1 MRTEYSESGLFFL
14 PLRCKNRKYYQ
25 AKTRKRRRSPRD
37 GPEPGRAAVRARDTN
52 PKNDESARQRQS
64 RGRQQARTD
73 ARLPDGQHSA
83 ERGRSGTQRSL
94 CRPGPDR
101 RHGATKRSST
111 SDTGRPSATDRTAC
125 SRLTCSISRATCTD
139 KRSKSSYWSF
149 CARNGASDRP
159 KSCPAR
165 SKPTRSGARTPP
177 PGLGPLREAVQRNT
191 L

>member
-73 ARLPDGQHSA
+73 AFGFPTANIPLKEDDPVRNGVYAARVRIDGTEHEA
-83 ERGRSGTQRSL
+83 VVNVGH
-94 CRPGPDR
+94 RPTVGNGPDR
-101 RHGATKRSST
+101 VLEAHLLDFEGDLYGQTIEVE
-111 SDTGRPSATDRTAC
+111 
-125 SRLTCSISRATCTD
+125 LLE
-139 KRSKSSYWSF
+139 F
-149 CARNGASDRP
+149 
-159 KSCPAR
+159 
-165 SKPTRSGARTPP
+165 
-177 PGLGPLREAVQRNT
+177 LREERRFGSTEELSRQIEADKKRARER
-191 L
+191 LRRDSDL

>member
-101 RHGATKRSST
+101 RHGARSVVNV
-111 SDTGRPSATDRTAC
+111 GHRPTVGNGPDRVLEAHLLDFEGDLYGQTIEVE
-125 SRLTCSISRATCTD
+125 LLE
-139 KRSKSSYWSF
+139 F
-149 CARNGASDRP
+149 
-159 KSCPAR
+159 
-165 SKPTRSGARTPP
+165 
-177 PGLGPLREAVQRNT
+177 LREERRFGSTEELSRQIEADKKRARER
-191 L
+191 LRRDSDL

>member
-1 MRTEYSESGLFFL
+1 MRAEYSESGLFFL

-37 GPEPGRAAVRARDTN
+37 GPKPGRAAVRARDTN

-94 CRPGPDR
+94 CARVRIDGTEHEAVVNVGHRPTVGNGPDR
-101 RHGATKRSST
+101 VLEAHLLDFEGDLYGQTIEVE
-111 SDTGRPSATDRTAC
+111 
-125 SRLTCSISRATCTD
+125 LLE
-139 KRSKSSYWSF
+139 F
-149 CARNGASDRP
+149 
-159 KSCPAR
+159 
-165 SKPTRSGARTPP
+165 
-177 PGLGPLREAVQRNT
+177 LREERRFGSTEELSRQIEADKKRARER
-191 L
+191 LRRDSDL